1 MTTNGHGAG
10 RGAQRPVK
18 VGTAVNS
25 ERSSRRSK
33 ARMWRACGFR
43 FELRADQANEG
54 KNCGSIGVTSHV
66 AYRIPFACR
75 RIASSGC
82 STPYLDGKQH

>member
-1 MTTNGHGAG
+1 
-10 RGAQRPVK
+10 
-18 VGTAVNS
+18 
-25 ERSSRRSK
+25 
-33 ARMWRACGFR
+33 MWRACGFR